1 MSTAV
6 WSTPLDHSGN
16 AGFQA
21 WYGELLAQLIAINA
35 ALFVQTADT
44 GQLGAG
50 AARPAINTAA
60 GYWIFKFDDGHT
72 ILYFKIE
79 PGTGTSANIPMGWL
93 TVGTGTN
100 GAGTLTGI
108 ITARS
113 TWAVGTAPV
122 SAVTNYTSYLCV
134 VAGAVSLGWKTLSR
148 GVGTQ
153 SGGYFGVYR
162 SVTDA
167 GIYNNDGFVQYT
179 SLTSTGQFAQSVNL
193 STGTIFSGNVAPGS
207 ANGTCLI
214 PYGITSSVVG
224 GNAQYFRHFAAY
236 PLARPIVGV
245 VSVIA
250 AEYPV
255 GTSFAGESGSITDHT
270 FVSLGLSMQQ
280 ASNLTASGIAFIWE

>member
-1 MSTAV
+1 VATSV
-6 WSTPLDHSGN
+6 WSSPLDHSGN

-35 ALFVQTADT
+35 ALFVQHTDT

-60 GYWIFKFDDGHT
+60 GYWIFKFDDGQT

-79 PGTGTSANIPMGWL
+79 PGTGASAGIANMWL

-100 GAGTLTGI
+100 GSGTLTGI
-108 ITARS
+108 VTVRS
-113 TWAVGTAPV
+113 PLTVTVAAL

-148 GVGTQ
+148 GPSTQ

-162 SVTDA
+162 SVSDA
-167 GIYNNDGFVQYT
+167 GALNNDGFVQYT
-179 SLTSTGQFAQSVNL
+179 GLNTGQFAQSVNL
-193 STGTIFSGNVAPGS
+193 TNGTIFSGNVAPGTT
-207 ANGTCLI
+207 NGTCMI
-214 PYGITSSVVG
+214 PYGITSSVVS
-224 GNAQYFRHFAAY
+224 GNAQYFRHFAVY

-250 AEYPV
+250 AEYPT

-270 FVSLGLSMQQ
+270 YVSLGLSQQQ
-280 ASNLTASGIAFIWE
+280 ASNLVLSGIAFIFE

>member
-1 MSTAV
+1 MATSV
-6 WSTPLDHSGN
+6 WSTPLDHSSN

-35 ALFVQTADT
+35 ALFVQHTDT

-60 GYWIFKFDDGHT
+60 GYWIFKFDDGQT
-72 ILYFKIE
+72 ILYLKIE
-79 PGTGTSANIPMGWL
+79 PGTGGSAAVPMIWL

-108 ITARS
+108 VTTRS
-113 TWAVGTAPV
+113 PCATGQAALST
-122 SAVTNYTSYLCV
+122 VTNYTSYMCV

-148 GVGTQ
+148 GAAQ
-153 SGGYFGVYR
+153 SGAYFGVYR

-167 GIYNNDGFVQYT
+167 GVLNNDGFVQYT
-179 SLTSTGQFAQSVNL
+179 GLGAGQFAQSVNL
-193 STGTIFSGNVAPGS
+193 SNGTIFSGNVQPGVAS
-207 ANGTCLI
+207 GTCFI

-245 VSVIA
+245 VTVIS
-250 AEYPV
+250 AEYPT

-270 FVSLGLSMQQ
+270 YVSLGASQAN
-280 ASNLTASGIAFIWE
+280 ASNLTTSGIAFIFE